1 MTRVVDAVPF
11 AIPGP
16 VVEFILAHAG
26 EDAPRE
32 ACGLL
37 VGRADAAHRAVRARN
52 LARHDG
58 RYEVAAEDHFAAVRA
73 ARADGLEVIG
83 AYHSH
88 PDSPAEPSERDR
100 DEAFAGF
107 VFVIASRVPRPHVRV
122 WELVDGNFAERPL
135 VRT

>member
-1 MTRVVDAVPF
+1 MPGAVVDA
-11 AIPGP
+11 
-16 VVEFILAHAG
+16 ILAHAA

-37 VGRADAAHRAVRARN
+37 LGRGRAVQRAVRTRN
-52 LARHDG
+52 VAGADG
-58 RYEVAAEDHFAAVRA
+58 RYAVSPEDHFAAIRA
-73 ARADGLEVIG
+73 ARLHALDVLG

-88 PDSPAEPSERDR
+88 PHSPAEPSPVDR

-107 VFVIASRVPRPHVRV
+107 LFVIASRVPAPHVRV
-122 WELVDGNFAERPL
+122 WQLIDGNFVERPL